1 VKITV
6 IYSGVE
12 SSYLV
17 GLVSGLSKSPDLEI
31 DVIDSDRT
39 IGKFDEFDNVN
50 FLNYRGSLDHDS
62 NTFAKVERILK
73 YYCKLITYAYK
84 TDSKLLHI
92 QWMNKFFLI
101 DRTLMNLYYKL
112 MGKKLIFTAHNINAK
127 KRNDK
132 DTFVN
137 KLSLKIHYNLV
148 DHIIVHNKRMKDEL
162 VKEFGVKPEKVAIN
176 ALGLNVNA
184 PQIEVTKRDALSY
197 VNLPENKKI
206 ILFFGG
212 IVNYK
217 GLHILLKA
225 FNSMLDVSTDYHLL
239 IAGAAR
245 DEEYYKEI
253 EKLFSELNIDKHC
266 TKHINF
272 IDDKDI
278 PYYFNAAD
286 CCVLPYTSIFQSGVH
301 ALSYAYGLPVIA
313 SDVGSFRDE
322 DVIENETGYIFEPSN
337 EEDLKQTLVKYFN
350 SPLYNNLEQT
360 RNHIK
365 EWAQKKYSWDE
376 IGKNTSKLYHQICK
390 S

>member
-1 VKITV
+1 MKITV

-39 IGKFDEFDNVN
+39 IGKFDEYDNVN
-50 FLNYRGSLDHDS
+50 FLNYRGSLDHS
-62 NTFAKVERILK
+62 AKTTDKVKRIII
-73 YYCKLITYAYK
+73 YYWKLIRYAYK
-84 TDSKLLHI
+84 TDSKILHI
-92 QWMNKFFLI
+92 QWMNKFVLI
-101 DRTLMNLYYKL
+101 DRTLLNLYYKL
-112 MGKKLIFTAHNINAK
+112 LGKKLIFTAHNINAR

-132 DTFVN
+132 DTLAN
-137 KLSLKIHYNLV
+137 RLSLKIHYNLV
-148 DHIIVHNKRMKDEL
+148 DHIIVHNKKMKEEL
-162 VKEFGVKPEKVAIN
+162 VKEFGIKPDKIAIN

-184 PQIEVTKRDALSY
+184 PQLEVTRQEALKY
-197 VNLPENKKI
+197 LNLPENKKI

-225 FNSMLDVSTDYHLL
+225 FKSLLDSSTEYHLL

-253 EKLFSELNIDKHC
+253 EKLFAELNIDEHC
-266 TKHINF
+266 TKHVKF
-272 IDDKDI
+272 IDDADI
-278 PYYFNAAD
+278 PYYFSAAD
-286 CCVLPYTSIFQSGVH
+286 CCVLPYTNIFQSGVH

-322 DVIENETGYIFEPSN
+322 DVIENETGFIFEPSN
-337 EEDLKQTLVKYFN
+337 VDDLKQTLVKYF
-350 SPLYNNLEQT
+350 SSALYENLPQT
-360 RNHIK
+360 RKHVK
-365 EWAQKKYSWDE
+365 DWAQKKYSWDE

-390 S
+390 N

>member
-39 IGKFDEFDNVN
+39 IGKFDEYNNVN
-50 FLNYRGSLDHDS
+50 FLNYRGSLDHSSKKLDK
-62 NTFAKVERILK
+62 AKRIVK
-73 YYCKLITYAYK
+73 YYWRLVTYAYK
-84 TDSKLLHI
+84 SDSKLLHI
-92 QWMNKFFLI
+92 QWMNKFVLI
-101 DRTLMNLYYKL
+101 DRTFMNLYYKL

-127 KRNDK
+127 KRNDR
-132 DTFVN
+132 DSLAN
-137 KLSLKIHYNLV
+137 RLSLKIHYNLV
-148 DHIIVHNKRMKDEL
+148 DHIIVHNKKMKDEL
-162 VKEFGVKPEKVAIN
+162 VKEFGVKPDKIAIN

-184 PQIEVTKRDALSY
+184 PQLEVTRQVALSY
-197 VNLPENKKI
+197 LNLPENKKI

-217 GLHILLKA
+217 GLHLLMKA
-225 FNSMLDVSTDYHLL
+225 FKSMLESSTDYHLL

-253 EKLFSELNIDKHC
+253 EKLFSELNIDEHC
-266 TKHINF
+266 TKHIKF
-272 IDDKDI
+272 IDDADI
-278 PYYFNAAD
+278 PYFFNAAD
-286 CCVLPYTSIFQSGVH
+286 CCVLPYTNIFQSGVH

-322 DVIENETGYIFEPSN
+322 DVIENKTGFIFEPSN
-337 EEDLKQTLVKYFN
+337 EEDLKQTLFKYFN
-350 SPLYNNLEQT
+350 SPLYDDLRQT

-365 EWAQKKYSWDE
+365 EWAHKKYSWDE

-390 S
+390 N